1 MMINYFESL
10 VDNLTIDDIELL
22 NILTSKESNA
32 KFSSKSKQDILE
44 ISDLTETKFRKS
56 VIKLEALNFINT
68 SIINRKQMLFVTE
81 YGQKAIQ
88 IIFERG
94 NA

>member
-1 MMINYFESL
+1 MINYFESL